1 MNLVELYNICPDFKM
16 YVDKYARNNK
26 MEVTTAL
33 KSKLVEIYAEY
44 LLEQKTQE
52 NK

>member
-33 KSKLVEIYAEY
+33 KSKLVEIYAEI
-44 LLEQKTQE
+44 LIRTKNSGE
-52 NK
+52 